1 MSSCSTNR
9 YKTDEEMNS
18 IVEVERSIIKKYRK
32 QIYSPFIKA
41 IKDYE
46 MIKDNDH
53 IAVCISGGKDSLLL
67 AKCLE
72 ILQRYSDIDFKVSY
86 IAMNPGFSDDNYQLL
101 VNNCQ
106 KLGINV
112 KIFDT
117 DIFAVANKIFVLNVE
132 EELYIILLKNLG
144 VIKLL

>member
-41 IKDYE
+41 IKDYK

-72 ILQRYSDIDFKVSY
+72 
-86 IAMNPGFSDDNYQLL
+86 M
-101 VNNCQ
+101 
-106 KLGINV
+106 
-112 KIFDT
+112 
-117 DIFAVANKIFVLNVE
+117 
-132 EELYIILLKNLG
+132 LYLC
-144 VIKLL
+144 